1 MADTLGVHLTGL
13 TFFKEEIIAMAFVKT
28 VLICMCERCG
38 YGRAD
43 HPKTVEKPWAATVRP
58 KYCEGCGSPNWDA
71 QRRSWARFVGR
82 AKSRVDRIGSA
93 LGFRRMLAS
102 HSTKIPRQAV
112 TNMTRNRRS
121 PIELIEALPRDRT
134 VSEPRTEFA
143 PFNVLS

>member
-1 MADTLGVHLTGL
+1 
-13 TFFKEEIIAMAFVKT
+13 MAFVKT

-43 HPKTVEKPWAATVRP
+43 HPETVGKPWVATVRP
-58 KYCEGCGSPNWDA
+58 KYCEGCGSTNWEA
-71 QRRSWARFVGR
+71 QRRSWARFVRR
-82 AKSRVDRIGSA
+82 AKSSVDRIGSA

-102 HSTKIPRQAV
+102 HNTKVPRQAV

-121 PIELIEALPRDRT
+121 PIELTEALPRDRT
-134 VSEPRTEFA
+134 VSETRAEFA